1 MKVYLNLPNFTIWTF
16 FWKKWRPLQFNI
28 HILKFQQLLQK
39 NLRTDPFFHKYLRLN
54 KISEVLVSFILSQNF
69 TLSKFLSKY
78 WQPFQNVRRLTYLAK
93 FFGPKAM
100 ELLFWWYIFQVSVTP
115 YIFTNFFF
123 PKIFWKTLSILS
135 KCLNFFYNI

>member
-28 HILKFQQLLQK
+28 HILKFQQLLQE
-39 NLRTDPFFHKYLRLN
+39 NLWTDPFFHKYLRLN

-78 WQPFQNVRRLTYLAK
+78 WQPFQNVTRLTYLAK

-100 ELLFWWYIFQVSVTP
+100 ERATVFMIY
-115 YIFTNFFF
+115 F
-123 PKIFWKTLSILS
+123 PSFCDPLHFHKIFLSGNILKNNVHS
-135 KCLNFFYNI
+135 FKVFKLLL

>member
-100 ELLFWWYIFQVSVTP
+100 ERTTVLMIY
-115 YIFTNFFF
+115 F
-123 PKIFWKTLSILS
+123 PSFCDPLHFHKIFLSENIL
-135 KCLNFFYNI
+135 KNIVHSFKVFKLLL